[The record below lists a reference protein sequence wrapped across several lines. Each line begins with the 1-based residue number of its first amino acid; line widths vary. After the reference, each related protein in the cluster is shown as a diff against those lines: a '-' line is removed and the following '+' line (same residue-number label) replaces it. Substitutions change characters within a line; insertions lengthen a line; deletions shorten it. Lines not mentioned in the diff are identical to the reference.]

1 MESNRVSNKGSIT
14 SLMQDPR
21 QTLEHM
27 FSDQECLVQKYLAT
41 GQAFKSVSQFQEKV
55 STCCQGEWTHLCGTP
70 TTFYMDM
77 TKKSVSTRKAFMSN
91 VMPSKMVTNVQCS
104 EF

>member
-27 FSDQECLVQKYLAT
+27 FSDQECLVSKIHSNLCHN
-41 GQAFKSVSQFQEKV
+41 FKRK
-55 STCCQGEWTHLCGTP
+55 CQHVAKE
-70 TTFYMDM
+70 
-77 TKKSVSTRKAFMSN
+77 
-91 VMPSKMVTNVQCS
+91 
-104 EF
+104 

>member
-27 FSDQECLVQKYLAT
+27 FSDQKSLVSKIPGHRSSIQICVTISRECVNML
-41 GQAFKSVSQFQEKV
+41 
-55 STCCQGEWTHLCGTP
+55 
-70 TTFYMDM
+70 
-77 TKKSVSTRKAFMSN
+77 
-91 VMPSKMVTNVQCS
+91 PSKENGHISVAR
-104 EF
+104 